1 MKSELEILLPVYNE
15 VEYLEKLLSGIHKSI
30 NKKIRY
36 NFLICEDGSTDGTKE
51 LIKKLKKKYKIRL
64 ITGKKRK
71 GFSRAVQD
79 GLKASK
85 SDFILMMDSDG
96 QCDFSNILKFW
107 KYRDQFDSINAFRKK
122 RIDYAYRKVFSN
134 VCYIF
139 YQLLFNVPLKDP
151 SFTFILVNKKV
162 YRSLRNYKVLCPD
175 GFSWE
180 FNARSKLKGYSFK
193 EIPIIHKRRKYGE
206 TKIYRYTNLPKIAL
220 KHFIGMLKI
229 RFSSN

>member
-36 NFLICEDGSTDGTKE
+36 NFLICEDGSTDDTKE
-51 LIKKLKKKYKIRL
+51 IIKKLKKKYKIRL

-206 TKIYRYTNLPKIAL
+206 TKIYRYANLPKIAL

-229 RFSSN
+229 RFSS